1 MVPWPQRAPGEARIA
16 PATGG
21 AHCSAALPIPRSAS
35 QAKPGAR
42 SERRAPRVRGKLP
55 CLGPRARARGA
66 EPCAFGARRGS
77 ALTRAPR
84 DTSEHGWALSH
95 WWAKRRDFEL
105 ASDCARARHG
115 ARQRPLSAR
124 LPALRNT
131 HAGDADAG
139 STPWPPRPRGEK
151 NAGQGP
157 RPCRARSTWPPAYLG
172 ELRTTRRELAA
183 FFPERS
189 GARYDKNAR

>member
-66 EPCAFGARRGS
+66 EPCAFGARRRS
-77 ALTRAPR
+77 ALPRAPG
-84 DTSEHGWALSH
+84 DTSEHGWALSRAARCSPTPSFSSASSTSKH
-95 WWAKRRDFEL
+95 SRRRRGRWFNAVAATPPRRKKRRPRAQALPGSVHMAAGVPRGAADN
-105 ASDCARARHG
+105 AARARSI
-115 ARQRPLSAR
+115 L
-124 LPALRNT
+124 
-131 HAGDADAG
+131 
-139 STPWPPRPRGEK
+139 
-151 NAGQGP
+151 
-157 RPCRARSTWPPAYLG
+157 
-172 ELRTTRRELAA
+172 
-183 FFPERS
+183 S
-189 GARYDKNAR
+189 GA